1 MQNEAK
7 RAGLYMKGRNRESQL
22 MYKQPPRFS
31 SFCASNL
38 AWAGLVTMMV
48 GVDPISYAYDAGK

>member
-7 RAGLYMKGRNRESQL
+7 RAGLYEREKPGVTTYVQTT
-22 MYKQPPRFS
+22 PRFS

-48 GVDPISYAYDAGK
+48 GVDPISYDAGK